1 MLPGRDV
8 PTETNRGAGDPQL
21 WRDPITNRVWYTTI
35 GGSDVVEAAICQV
48 DLSYSD
54 DDGKTWVNNPDPALW
69 GCPAFDFPRPF
80 TGPPRTSTIPPGER
94 YPDVLYLC
102 KSSHTVPDR
111 QCWKSLDSGKSFTEI
126 PPSGQYQP
134 WTADING
141 VVYGV
146 SNGQLHISGD
156 EMATWLN
163 MPVPAGFAG
172 RVAVDRLGRLHQLDG
187 RGRHHGARLT
197 FRPAPAPRSRAA
209 RRACRRASR
218 RARRRARPRTAAR

>member
-54 DDGKTWVNNPDPALW
+54 DDGKKWVNNPDPALW

-102 KSSHTVPDR
+102 KSSQTMPDR
-111 QCWKSLDSGKSFTEI
+111 QRWKSLDSGKSFTEI
-126 PPSGQYQP
+126 PASGQYQP

-146 SNGQLHISGD
+146 SNGPAPHERRRDGD
-156 EMATWLN
+156 VA
-163 MPVPAGFAG
+163 PHAGARG
-172 RVAVDRLGRLHQLDG
+172 LRWSR
-187 RGRHHGARLT
+187 RGRPSRQTFTNWMGAVATMAL
-197 FRPAPAPRSRAA
+197 A
-209 RRACRRASR
+209 
-218 RARRRARPRTAAR
+218 